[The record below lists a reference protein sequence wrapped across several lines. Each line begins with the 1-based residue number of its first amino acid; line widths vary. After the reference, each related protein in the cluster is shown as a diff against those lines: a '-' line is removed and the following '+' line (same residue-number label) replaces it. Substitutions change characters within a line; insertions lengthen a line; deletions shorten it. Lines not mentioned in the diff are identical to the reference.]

1 MQEGGTWMFKIV
13 VGGQINKGEI
23 ADKAKEIL
31 QDVAS
36 VEVKGDLE
44 AAMATKSGQYDYY
57 IGACNT
63 GGGGALAMAIALI
76 GADKCAT
83 ISMPGKIIPDEE
95 IVQAVES
102 GKIAF
107 GFTAQHMEEVLPV
120 LLTAIM
126 KKSGGV

>member
-1 MQEGGTWMFKIV
+1 
-13 VGGQINKGEI
+13 
-23 ADKAKEIL
+23 
-31 QDVAS
+31 
-36 VEVKGDLE
+36 
-44 AAMATKSGQYDYY
+44 MATKAGQYVYY
-57 IGACNT
+57 IGACIT
-63 GGGGALAMAIALI
+63 GGGGALAMAIALL
-76 GADKCAT
+76 GAVKCAT

-126 KKSGGV
+126 TTSGGV